1 MWGWNTV
8 DRMTCDARL
17 VTAPRKHTQS
27 CIVDALSFAGSVI
40 HSDTNLTKISLSSS
54 IPDDENWLNLWKT
67 SVISSHLLS
76 FVAECRHNIN
86 IKSLDWWS
94 RERPCS
100 SLARWRRTVHGQG
113 SIFSADLGHI
123 QFTAAVDQSRW
134 HHTDCYEKNV
144 SVTGFCHQ
152 DSLRASSF
160 CRMIGVYEDHRV
172 RLLMSTDGKFI

>member
-1 MWGWNTV
+1 MSGWNTV
-8 DRMTCDARL
+8 ARL

-27 CIVDALSFAGSVI
+27 CIVGALSCAGSVI
-40 HSDTNLTKISLSSS
+40 HSDTNLTKISMSSS

-67 SVISSHLLS
+67 SVVSSHLFS

-86 IKSLDWWS
+86 IKSLDWWR

-100 SLARWRRTVHGQG
+100 SLARGRRTVHGQE
-113 SIFSADLGHI
+113 SISSADLGHM
-123 QFTAAVDQSRW
+123 QFTAAVDKSRW
-134 HHTDCYEKNV
+134 HHTDCYKKNV

-152 DSLRASSF
+152 DPLRASSF

-172 RLLMSTDGKFI
+172 RLLMSTEGKFI